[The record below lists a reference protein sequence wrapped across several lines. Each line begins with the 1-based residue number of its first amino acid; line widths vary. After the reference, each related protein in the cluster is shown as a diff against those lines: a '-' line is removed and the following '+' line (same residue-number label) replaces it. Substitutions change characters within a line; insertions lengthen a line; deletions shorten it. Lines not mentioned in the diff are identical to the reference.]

1 MHSGKCLSEFTEMT
15 FSLSVT
21 NVKYIPRK
29 SKKNPTW
36 SSGGV
41 HLLIGEDF
49 FFLFILIRKADKQF
63 HV

>member
-1 MHSGKCLSEFTEMT
+1 MT